1 MGNIIAQFIATR
13 EYSITIYKD
22 TNKDK
27 ALNEI
32 GKKISLLRVFIKEK
46 RDIKL

>member
-13 EYSITIYKD
+13 EYSISIYKD
-22 TNKDK
+22 TDKDK

-32 GKKISLLRVFIKEK
+32 GKKNLSSESFY
-46 RDIKL
+46 